1 VKEREKERTTTCR
14 AASPRRQQMSGAQEL
29 HDAERRIREA
39 TEALELGRDMTEILC
54 TPRKII
60 EVAVPYKT
68 DQGGVEVVKGWRV
81 QHNMS
86 RGPGKGGVR
95 YHKDV
100 DAQETTALAMGMTWK
115 CALLDLPFGG
125 AKGGV
130 RVDPSLLSRTE
141 LERLTRRYTS
151 EIAEFIGP
159 DRDIPAP
166 DVGTD
171 AQVMAWM
178 MDTYGVLVGR
188 TVQGVVTGKPLAIG
202 GSRGREQATGEGL
215 ARVVLRALGE
225 KSHGARVVLQG
236 YGKVGQWAAR
246 ALDRAGVLIVAV
258 EDVHGAVCDPQGLNI
273 QLLDQHAAQTGSVRG
288 AADACEDIFSVEA
301 DVFVPAALGGVI
313 DADVA
318 ARLRAPLVVEG
329 ANLPTTA
336 DGDAALLGRGVR
348 VVPDILANGG
358 GVVVSY
364 LEWVQD
370 TQHLMWTEERVLS
383 HLAEVMDTTYNAVDR
398 FVTEHGC
405 TWRDAAVRLAVSRVA
420 EAHRIQGLY
429 P

>member
-1 VKEREKERTTTCR
+1 
-14 AASPRRQQMSGAQEL
+14 MSGTQEL
-29 HDAERRIREA
+29 HDAEMRVRQA
-39 TEALELGRDMTEILC
+39 AEALGLGSDMTEILC
-54 TPRKII
+54 TPRKIV
-60 EVAVPYKT
+60 EVAVPFKR
-68 DQGGVEVVKGWRV
+68 DSGGVQVVKGWRV

-95 YHKDV
+95 YHRDV
-100 DAQETTALAMGMTWK
+100 DAAETTALAMGMTWK

-151 EIAEFIGP
+151 EIAAFIGP

-178 MDTYGVLVGR
+178 MDTYAVLVGR

-225 KSHGARVVLQG
+225 NHEGARVALQG

-246 ALDRAGVLIVAV
+246 ALVRAGVLIVAV
-258 EDVHGAVCDPQGLNI
+258 EDVRGAVCAPQGLSVEA
-273 QLLDQHAAQTGSVRG
+273 LDEMVRTTGSVKG
-288 AADACEDIFSVEA
+288 AAAECSDIFSVEA

-313 DADVA
+313 DEHVA
-318 ARLRAPLVVEG
+318 ERLCSPLVVEG
-329 ANLPTTA
+329 ANLPTTSE
-336 DGDAALLGRGVR
+336 GDLVLLERGVR

-358 GVVVSY
+358 GVVVSF

-370 TQHLMWTEERVLS
+370 TQHLMWTEERVLT
-383 HLAEVMDTTYNAVDR
+383 HLAGVMDTTYDSVEL
-398 FVTEHGC
+398 FVAEHGC

-420 EAHRIQGLY
+420 EAHRLQGLY